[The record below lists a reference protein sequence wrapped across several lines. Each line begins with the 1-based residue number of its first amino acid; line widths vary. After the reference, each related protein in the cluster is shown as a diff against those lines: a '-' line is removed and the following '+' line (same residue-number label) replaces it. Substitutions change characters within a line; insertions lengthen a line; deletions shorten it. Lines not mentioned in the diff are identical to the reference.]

1 MKRFLITL
9 LLTASLATMLTAQDY
24 RYEVGPAL
32 GISGNLS
39 DVNNS
44 NLFKHPGV
52 AGGGIF
58 RYNIN
63 TRWALKA
70 NLAYAGI
77 SGNNKGHENEYPG
90 GQEYKFKAHLIDASA
105 TMEFNFMHFGQGP
118 KYKNLKRIVPYM
130 TAGLGMVASF
140 TDGHMHAS
148 PVIPLGAGVKF
159 RVKDRLN
166 LGFEFTMRKEFSDKI
181 DGLSNLY
188 GIKHGLAKN
197 TEWYSM
203 AVFTVTYEFSKRCT
217 KCHYVE

>member
-1 MKRFLITL
+1 MKRMFIIL
-9 LLTASLATMLTAQDY
+9 LLTAWATMATMAQDY

-32 GISGNLS
+32 GLSGNLS

-58 RYNIN
+58 RYNMN

-70 NLAYAGI
+70 NLAYANI
-77 SGNNKGHENEYPG
+77 SGNNKGHESEYPF
-90 GQEYKFKAHLIDASA
+90 GQEYKFNAHLIDASA

-130 TAGLGMVASF
+130 TAGVGMVMSITGGKF
-140 TDGHMHAS
+140 HAS

-159 RVKDRLN
+159 RVKERLN

-181 DGLSNLY
+181 DGLSDLY
-188 GIKHGLAKN
+188 GIKHGMAKN
-197 TEWYSM
+197 TEWYSL
-203 AVFTVTYEFSKRCT
+203 ALFTVTYEFSKRCT